1 MGRKWRKIVFI
12 AVVCLVLGGGVLYL
26 YGGSDSGPAVH
37 RLRLGNEEPA
47 KYLQGMDVLTQ
58 DQMELSLGHQSQP
71 DGYISI
77 YNHSEILWKK
87 PVTIPAGE
95 GQLIKFTQGGSAVF
109 PAPEVIYY
117 WLCIQRPGEHA
128 EDNLVTYYIEAKV
141 LGGDEEA
148 AADKLLKLAENWEVL
163 D

>member
-1 MGRKWRKIVFI
+1 MGRKWRKIVLI
-12 AVVCLVLGGGVLYL
+12 AVVCLVLGGGVLYWL
-26 YGGSDSGPAVH
+26 YGTGFSHGHS
-37 RLRLGNEEPA
+37 RLRISEGTPVQ
-47 KYLQGMDVLTQ
+47 YLQGDGVVIV
-58 DQMELSLGHQSQP
+58 DEMELSLGKQSQP

-87 PVTIPAGE
+87 PVTIPVGE

-117 WLCIQRPGEHA
+117 WLCIQRPGKHA
-128 EDNLVTYYIEAKV
+128 EDDLVTYYIEAKV
-141 LGGDEEA
+141 LGEDGDA
-148 AADKLLKLAENWEVL
+148 AADKLLKLAENWEVP

>member
-1 MGRKWRKIVFI
+1 M
-12 AVVCLVLGGGVLYL
+12 VCLVLGGGALYL
-26 YGGSDSGPAVH
+26 YVWSDSGPAVH

-47 KYLQGMDVLTQ
+47 KYLQGMDVLTL
-58 DQMELSLGHQSQP
+58 DQMELTLGNQSYP

-87 PVTIPAGE
+87 PVMIPAGE
-95 GQLIKFTQGGSAVF
+95 GLLIKFTQGGSAVF
-109 PAPEVIYY
+109 PAPEVIYF

-141 LGGDEEA
+141 LGGDEDV
-148 AADKLLKLAENWEVL
+148 AADKLLKLADNWEVP

>member
-1 MGRKWRKIVFI
+1 M
-12 AVVCLVLGGGVLYL
+12 VCLVLGGGVLYWL
-26 YGGSDSGPAVH
+26 YGTGFAPGHS
-37 RLRLGNEEPA
+37 RLRISEGEPVQ
-47 KYLQGMDVLTQ
+47 YLQGNGVVVI

-117 WLCIQRPGEHA
+117 WLCIQRPGKHA
-128 EDNLVTYYIEAKV
+128 EDNLVTYYIEAKL
-141 LGGDEEA
+141 LGGDEDA
-148 AADKLLKLAENWEVL
+148 AENKLLKLAENWEVP

>member
-1 MGRKWRKIVFI
+1 M
-12 AVVCLVLGGGVLYL
+12 VCLVLGGGALYR

-37 RLRLGNEEPA
+37 RLRLGNKEPA

-58 DQMELSLGHQSQP
+58 DQMELTLGNQSYP

-77 YNHSEILWKK
+77 HNHSEVLWKK

-117 WLCIQRPGEHA
+117 WLCIQRPGKHA
-128 EDNLVTYYIEAKV
+128 EDDLVTYYIEAKV
-141 LGGDEEA
+141 LGEDENA
-148 AADKLLKLAENWEVL
+148 AEDKLLKLAENWEVP